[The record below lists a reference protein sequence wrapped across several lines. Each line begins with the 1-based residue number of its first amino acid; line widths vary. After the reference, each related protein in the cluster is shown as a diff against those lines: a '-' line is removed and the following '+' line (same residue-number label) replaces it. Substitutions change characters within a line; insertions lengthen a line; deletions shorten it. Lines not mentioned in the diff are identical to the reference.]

1 MQQQLQPKQPLL
13 KNDIIRHLYYQR
25 QLTIPQLRKV
35 INYTIPTL
43 GKVVDELL
51 QRQMLII
58 TGKAASSG
66 GRCAYTYALN
76 SGYACCVV
84 ACVERFTMRIAIANL
99 YNELIT
105 PITTVKIGITTPNE
119 MLKILQRSVRA
130 IINTS
135 KINRQQIMGIS
146 IAIPGLTD
154 KKTGINYNYFGESN
168 RPVAEIFSKMFP
180 YPVLVQHD
188 MDALTLAEQTMG
200 AGKGVDNFLYLYLG
214 GTGIGMGMVV
224 NGKLYMGVDGMAG
237 EIGHIPIIDNNKLC
251 HCGKRGCPE
260 TEISEAALVSKI
272 LENIRG
278 GASTA
283 LNDYVAG
290 GNYLSLQPILQA
302 LHNGDRFTIN
312 LFAQISEHLSRVIT
326 IMLHTFNP
334 EMIVLGGELTAA
346 GQYLLNPLQQH
357 LNRYALPQ
365 LLNSCKIITS
375 TLGDNAPLL
384 GNVTFMMEYVLEN
397 NKFFDTETRQPASS
411 PPPQLG

>member
-1 MQQQLQPKQPLL
+1 MQPQPKQPLL

-43 GKVVDELL
+43 GKVVEELV
-51 QRQMLII
+51 QRQLLII
-58 TGKAASSG
+58 TGKAASNG

-76 SGYACCVV
+76 ASYAYCVV
-84 ACVERFTMRIAIANL
+84 VSVERFTMRIAISNL

-105 PITTVKIGITTPNE
+105 TITTVKIGITTPNE

-130 IINTS
+130 IINNS

-154 KKTGINYNYFGESN
+154 KKSGINYNYFGNVN
-168 RPVAEIFSKMFP
+168 RPVSEIFSKMFP

-188 MDALTLAEQTMG
+188 MDALTIAEQTMG
-200 AGKGVDNFLYLYLG
+200 AGKGVENFLYLYLG
-214 GTGIGMGMVV
+214 GTGIGMGMVL

-251 HCGKRGCPE
+251 HCGKKGCLE
-260 TEISEAALVSKI
+260 TEVSEAALVSKI

-278 GASTA
+278 GAGTA

-290 GNYLSLQPILQA
+290 GNYLTLQHIIQA
-302 LHNGDRFTIN
+302 LHSGDRFVIN
-312 LFAQISEHLSRVIT
+312 MFAQISEHLGKIIT
-326 IMLHTFNP
+326 IMLHLFNP
-334 EMIVLGGELTAA
+334 EMIIMGGELTAA

-365 LLNSCKIITS
+365 LLKNCKIITS
-375 TLGDNAPLL
+375 TIGDNASLL
-384 GNVTFMMEYVLEN
+384 GNVAFMMEYILEK
-397 NKFFDTETRQPASS
+397 NKFFDAEAK
-411 PPPQLG
+411 

>member
-1 MQQQLQPKQPLL
+1 MQPQPKQPLL

-43 GKVVDELL
+43 GKVVEELV
-51 QRQMLII
+51 QRQMLVI
-58 TGKAASSG
+58 TGKAASNG

-76 SGYACCVV
+76 SDYACCIV
-84 ACVERFTMRIAIANL
+84 ACVERFTMRIAITNL
-99 YNELIT
+99 HNEFIT

-119 MLKILQRSVRA
+119 MLKILQHSVRT
-130 IINTS
+130 IINNS
-135 KINRQQIMGIS
+135 KINRRQIMGIS

-154 KKTGINYNYFGESN
+154 KNSGINYNYFGNAN
-168 RPVAEIFSKMFP
+168 RPVTEIFSKMFP

-188 MDALTLAEQTMG
+188 MDAITVAEQTLG
-200 AGKGVDNFLYLYLG
+200 AGKGVESFLYLYIG
-214 GTGIGMGMVV
+214 GTGIGMGMVL
-224 NGKLYMGVDGMAG
+224 NGKLYRGVDGMAG

-251 HCGKRGCPE
+251 HCGKKGCPE

-283 LNDYVAG
+283 LNSYVAG
-290 GNYLSLQPILQA
+290 GNYLTLQQILQA
-302 LHNGDRFTIN
+302 LHSGDRFTIN
-312 LFAQISEHLSRVIT
+312 LFAQVSEHLSRIIT
-326 IMLHTFNP
+326 IMLHMFNP
-334 EMIVLGGELTAA
+334 EVIILGGELMAA

-365 LLNSCKIITS
+365 LLKNCKIITS
-375 TLGDNAPLL
+375 TIGDNASLL
-384 GNVTFMMEYVLEN
+384 GNVSFMMEYTLEN
-397 NKFFDTETRQPASS
+397 NKFFAADTKEAVSSS
-411 PPPQLG
+411 PQLD

>member
-1 MQQQLQPKQPLL
+1 MQPQPKQPLL

-43 GKVVDELL
+43 GKVVEELV
-51 QRQMLII
+51 QRQLLII
-58 TGKAASSG
+58 TGKAASNG

-76 SGYACCVV
+76 ASYAYCVV
-84 ACVERFTMRIAIANL
+84 VSVERFTMRIGITNL

-119 MLKILQRSVRA
+119 MLKILQRSVRT
-130 IINTS
+130 IINNS
-135 KINRQQIMGIS
+135 KITRQQLMGIS

-154 KKTGINYNYFGESN
+154 KKSGINYNYFGNVN
-168 RPVAEIFSKMFP
+168 RPVSEIFSKMFP

-188 MDALTLAEQTMG
+188 MDALTIAEQTMG
-200 AGKGVDNFLYLYLG
+200 AGKGVENFLYLYLG
-214 GTGIGMGMVV
+214 GTGIGMGMVL
-224 NGKLYMGVDGMAG
+224 NGKLYMGTGGMAG

-251 HCGKRGCPE
+251 HCGKKGCPE

-283 LNDYVAG
+283 LNDYVAS
-290 GNYLSLQPILQA
+290 GNYLTLQHILQA
-302 LHNGDRFTIN
+302 LHSGDKFTIN
-312 LFAQISEHLSRVIT
+312 LFAQISERLSRVIT
-326 IMLHTFNP
+326 IMLHLFNP
-334 EMIVLGGELTAA
+334 EMIIVGGELTGA

-357 LNRYALPQ
+357 LSRYALPQ
-365 LLNSCKIITS
+365 LLKNCKIITS
-375 TLGDNAPLL
+375 TIGDNASLL
-384 GNVTFMMEYVLEN
+384 GNVPFMMEYMLEK
-397 NKFFDTETRQPASS
+397 NKFFDAEAK
-411 PPPQLG
+411 